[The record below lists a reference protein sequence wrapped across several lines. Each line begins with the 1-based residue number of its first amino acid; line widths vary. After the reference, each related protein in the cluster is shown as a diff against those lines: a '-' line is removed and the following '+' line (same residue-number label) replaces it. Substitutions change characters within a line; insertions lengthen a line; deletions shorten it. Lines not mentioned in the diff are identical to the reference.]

1 MKKLVLSLMILGS
14 LSIFGAENVVI
25 DKQVTGIN
33 KETIETR
40 EVAGKKI
47 ELEQKEVDANDMR
60 TSSVKIKEGQE
71 SLEVK
76 NSNDELKKE
85 LAGNVEKEGS
95 IWKYILGVL
104 GVAAI
109 AIAL

>member
-1 MKKLVLSLMILGS
+1 MKKLILAFMILGS
-14 LSIFGAENVVI
+14 ISILGAENVVI

-40 EVAGKKI
+40 EVADKKT
-47 ELEQKEVDANDMR
+47 ELEQKEIDASELR
-60 TSSVKIKEGQE
+60 TSSRKIKEGQE
-71 SLEVK
+71 TLEVK
-76 NSNDELKKE
+76 NNDDELKKE
-85 LAGNVEKEGS
+85 LAGDVEKESS
-95 IWKYILGVL
+95 IWKYILGIL

>member
-14 LSIFGAENVVI
+14 LSIYGADNVVI
-25 DKQVTGIN
+25 DKEITGVN

-47 ELEQKEVDANDMR
+47 DLEQKEIDASEMR
-60 TSSVKIKEGQE
+60 TSSRKIKDNQE
-71 SLEVK
+71 SLEVQ
-76 NSNDELKKE
+76 NSDDEIKKE
-85 LAGNVEKEGS
+85 LAGDVSKDRS

-109 AIAL
+109 AVAL